1 MKKKLALMFTA
12 MLLVCV
18 IAVGATIAY
27 LTSTPDPVIN
37 TFTVGKV
44 GITLD
49 ESDVDEYGSPIP
61 SASPTNGNTYKL
73 IPGHSYV
80 KNPTI
85 HVSGDSEES
94 YLFVKVENGLEAIE
108 KSDTIAKQMV
118 DLGWVK
124 MDDAENIWYLNRTV
138 NANENIPVFNELNIS
153 ETADVENYEDAQ
165 ILVASCAIQAYGFAN
180 AQEAFDTACPAK
192 FYVKPINH

>member
-27 LTSTPDPVIN
+27 LTSTTGPVTN

-44 GITLD
+44 GIDLD

-61 SASPTNGNTYKL
+61 SASPTQGNEYKL

-85 HVSGDSEES
+85 HVSTESEDS
-94 YLFVKVENGLEAIE
+94 YLFVKVENGLADIE
-108 KSDTIAKQMV
+108 RSATIEEQMIA
-118 DLGWVK
+118 LGWVK
-124 MDDAENIWYLNRTV
+124 MAGDENVWYLNRIV
-138 NANENIPVFNELNIS
+138 VAGEDIAVFNELNIS
-153 ETADVENYEDAQ
+153 GEANVAEYENAE
-165 ILVASCAIQAYGFAN
+165 IVVTSCAIQADGFDSAL
-180 AQEAFDTACPAK
+180 AAFEEACPAD
-192 FYVKPINH
+192 FINHANN